1 MEYIVVYIPW
11 SSRTI
16 FGVGWCLWE
25 SMGLSLSEGAS
36 SVCLFAVALNLSG
49 QSVAHESWQEA

>member
-1 MEYIVVYIPW
+1 M
-11 SSRTI
+11 
-16 FGVGWCLWE
+16 C
-25 SMGLSLSEGAS
+25 LSEEAS